1 MASGFFL
8 PPGVGNLGV
17 NFFSEKTLGIENVT
31 PKSFNAVGRS
41 GGDLGN
47 VVGRGG
53 KKILP
58 PSAEHLGV
66 KKPRWT
72 RMGPIII
79 CKQLVIGNMVYKFLY
94 I

>member
-1 MASGFFL
+1 MKH
-8 PPGVGNLGV
+8 LGKKKHLGHEGKKISNTWGTWGGE

-66 KKPRWT
+66 KKTRWT
-72 RMGPIII
+72 RM
-79 CKQLVIGNMVYKFLY
+79 V
-94 I
+94 